1 MTYIFEHAE
10 FRGLYGAVP
19 GAHVHA
25 QDGFEM
31 AIPCSRQHRAV
42 AYID

>member
-1 MTYIFEHAE
+1 L
-10 FRGLYGAVP
+10 RLYGAVP

-31 AIPCSRQHRAV
+31 AIPCSRQHRAGLLL
-42 AYID
+42 IDLMR